1 MIMTEIEYG
10 YEVCRL
16 FVIALRENKKPPDG
30 AVWGFNARRII
41 IDFIGVTPGD
51 LI

>member
-1 MIMTEIEYG
+1 MSEIEYG

-16 FVIALRENKKPPDG
+16 SAKQKTPGGAIRE
-30 AVWGFNARRII
+30 FNARRII
-41 IDFIGVTPGD
+41 IDFVRVTPGD